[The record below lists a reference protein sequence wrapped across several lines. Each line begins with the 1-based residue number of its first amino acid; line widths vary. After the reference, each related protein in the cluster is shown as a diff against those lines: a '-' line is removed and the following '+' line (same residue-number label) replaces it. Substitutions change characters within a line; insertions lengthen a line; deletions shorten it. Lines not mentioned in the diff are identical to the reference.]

1 MRNKMFGCVA
11 LLLLCS
17 LVGCGGQKA
26 DPNSLPAPSVLVT
39 VDGEPLKNL
48 FLQIVAADGT
58 PVASGST
65 DKDGKAPIRMG
76 DGQPVAPGVYK
87 VVVVDSGEDDGAPK
101 TGNRP
106 KLPAA
111 YGKANSTKA
120 ALTIE
125 AGKMDYTM
133 DIKTK

>member
-1 MRNKMFGCVA
+1 MRLNSFGCVV
-11 LLLLCS
+11 LVLLCT
-17 LVGCGGQKA
+17 LVGCGPKS
-26 DPNSLPAPSVLVT
+26 DPSTLPAPTVLVT

-58 PVASGST
+58 PLASGST

-76 DGQPVAPGVYK
+76 DGQPLAPGVYK
-87 VVVVDSGEDDGAPK
+87 VVVADIGEDDGAPK

-106 KLPAA
+106 KLPSA
-111 YGKANSTKA
+111 YGKATTTPGK
-120 ALTIE
+120 LTIE

-133 DIKTK
+133 EIRTK